1 MGKRKI
7 RYYVLLVLLSMCVA
21 AALTM
26 NYEPMENCSWNMNT
40 VYWEMLHGF
49 WGTSLSSTVL
59 ALVLIKCNCVIDRL
73 KKEKMPG
80 FTILGIIIAL
90 ICVMGES
97 FSIDNTLSALSASPV
112 QVFKSTVYIVGIAYL
127 LEQSA
132 VLVTRGL
139 DRNANV
145 ILISGKVWDKIR
157 SCYRKH
163 TYLTVFVITLI
174 MTFPQLFF
182 SYPAR
187 MSYDARYQLAQY
199 FGLNT
204 FTSHHPPVS
213 TWLMGKI
220 VSIGQLFGNGNVG
233 VFLYICVQYILYAA
247 VTAYLLYTIRYYLK
261 SPLWLQLVTLFIF
274 EISPYHAAYVGQML
288 KDILYAYMVLV
299 FIIEMAYFL
308 GEEKTQNK
316 VHLLLFLLSS
326 CGVILFRNN
335 GKYVVYPSLLILL
348 LYAWKRKADR
358 KYLLMIAVGAL
369 LICGVL
375 NGLLEQTYSAEK
387 GSIREALSLPFQQTA
402 RYVQKYDDEIPQE
415 EKEIINHVL
424 DYENLGELY
433 DPGIS
438 DPVKGTY
445 KETAS
450 KSELLQYFSVWLRQF
465 IRHPFIYVE
474 ATVNQNYFLIW
485 PKAELYSYF
494 TRVVY
499 EDYEPSRQL
508 GDYLHLRE
516 VTNPFFKFGSALQ
529 ELYTGLWLMIP
540 ILGWTSN
547 LAIYNML
554 LILICY
560 LSYHYRCRKTLILML
575 PLILCDLIIIAA
587 PYVSPRYA
595 LPVIYA
601 MPVVIACYIYE
612 KRYREHE

>member
-1 MGKRKI
+1 MRNRKI
-7 RYYVLLVLLSMCVA
+7 SYYVSLVLFSVCA
-21 AALTM
+21 AVSLAM
-26 NYEPMENCSWNMNT
+26 NYEPMENCGWNMST
-40 VYWEMLHGF
+40 VYKEMIHGF
-49 WGTSLSSTVL
+49 GGTSLSSTVL
-59 ALVLIKCNCVIDRL
+59 ALALIKCNRVIDQL

-80 FTILGIIIAL
+80 LTILSIIIAM

-97 FSIDNTLSALSASPV
+97 FFVDNTLSALSASPV

-132 VLVTRGL
+132 VLVIHGL
-139 DRNANV
+139 DKKTNV
-145 ILISGKVWDKIR
+145 LMISGKVWDKIR
-157 SCYRKH
+157 NCYRKY
-163 TYLTVFVITLI
+163 TYLIVFVITLLI
-174 MTFPQLFF
+174 TFPQLFF

-199 FGLNT
+199 FGLNA

-220 VSIGQLFGNGNVG
+220 VSIGQLCGNGNVG

-247 VTAYLLYTIRYYLK
+247 ITAYLLYAIRYYLK

-274 EISPYHAAYVGQML
+274 ELSPYHAAYVGQML

-308 GEEKTQNK
+308 NRGKAQNR

-335 GKYVVYPSLLILL
+335 GKYVVYPSLFILL
-348 LYAWKRKADR
+348 LYVWKRKAGK
-358 KYLLMIAVGAL
+358 KYLLLIISSIL
-369 LICGVL
+369 LICGAL
-375 NGLLEQTYSAEK
+375 NGFLEQTYSIEK

-402 RYVQKYDDEIPQE
+402 RYVQKYDDEISQE
-415 EKEIINHVL
+415 EKEIINNVL

-433 DPGIS
+433 NPEIS

-445 KETAS
+445 KETTS
-450 KSELLQYFSVWLRQF
+450 KSELLQYFRVWMRQF

-474 ATVNQNYFLIW
+474 ATVNQNYFLVW

-508 GDYLHLRE
+508 GDYLHLE
-516 VTNPFFKFGSALQ
+516 EATNPFLKFGSVLQ

-547 LAIYNML
+547 LAIYNIL

-560 LSYHYRCRKTLILML
+560 LSYHYRCWKTLILMQ
-575 PLILCDLIIIAA
+575 PLVLCNLIIVAA

-601 MPVVIACYIYE
+601 LPVVIACYIYE
-612 KRYREHE
+612 RRYREHE